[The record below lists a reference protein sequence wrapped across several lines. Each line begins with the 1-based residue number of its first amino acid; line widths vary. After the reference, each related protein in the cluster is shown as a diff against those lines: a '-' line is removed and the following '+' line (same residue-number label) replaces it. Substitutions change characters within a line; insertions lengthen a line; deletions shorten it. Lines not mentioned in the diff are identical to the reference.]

1 MPWQTDFSQFF
12 TGGPFPMSYV
22 IMFIIGAIFV
32 YLGIAKKWEPLL
44 LVPIGFAMLVVN
56 LFPALMNANMNIEA
70 PINGTVAYVYV
81 IPAGET
87 VEIGKDTV
95 LFQIDPDDDLLP
107 PFEPVT
113 APTDGELSADD
124 ILVSLHD
131 TVYAH
136 DKLATLQNVS
146 MFAAGATPT
155 GLLSRIFRYG
165 IMWEIIPPLIFLGL
179 GALTDFGPLIADPKK
194 FILGA
199 AAQFGVFFVFFIA
212 LFIGFSISE
221 SCCIGII
228 GGADGPTTVFLT
240 NKLSPALLCA
250 TAPAA
255 YTYMAMVPLIQPP
268 VIRALTTKE
277 ERAIYMKPQLR
288 EVSRLER
295 LLFPFIIV
303 TVATLLVP
311 EAAPLMGCFMLGN
324 LLLVSGVTE
333 RLSKT
338 SSESFM
344 DILTIL
350 LGLSIGGI
358 MTAGNFLGS
367 AKAVEIFGFGIVAF
381 AVATAFGVLV
391 AKLMNRFLKTKINPM
406 IGAAGVSAVP
416 MSARV
421 VQRMGQEANP
431 RNFLLMHA
439 MGPNVAGVIGTIT
452 VAGIFLSMVG

>member
-12 TGGPFPMSYV
+12 TGGPFVMSHV

-44 LVPIGFAMLVVN
+44 LVPIGFSMLVVN
-56 LFPALMNANMNIEA
+56 LFPELMATT
-70 PINGTVAYVYV
+70 G
-81 IPAGET
+81 G
-87 VEIGKDTV
+87 G
-95 LFQIDPDDDLLP
+95 LFDP
-107 PFEPVT
+107 
-113 APTDGELSADD
+113 GS
-124 ILVSLHD
+124 
-131 TVYAH
+131 
-136 DKLATLQNVS
+136 
-146 MFAAGATPT
+146 TPT
-155 GLLSRIFRYG
+155 GFLSRIFRYG
-165 IMWEIIPPLIFLGL
+165 IMWEIIPLLIFLGL

-199 AAQFGVFFVFFIA
+199 AAQFGVLFVFLMA
-212 LFIGFSISE
+212 LLIGFSISE
-221 SCCIGII
+221 SCSIGII

-240 NKLSPALLCA
+240 NRLAPGLLPA

-268 VIRALTTKE
+268 VIRLLTTKE

-295 LLFPFIIV
+295 ILFPFIIT
-303 TVATLLVP
+303 TVAVLLVP
-311 EAAPLMGCFMLGN
+311 QAAPLMGCFMLGN
-324 LLLVSGVTE
+324 LLQVSGVTD

-338 SSESFM
+338 ASESFM
-344 DILTIL
+344 DIMTIL

-358 MTAGNFLGS
+358 MTAENFLHVKS
-367 AKAVEIFGFGIVAF
+367 VEIFALGIVAF

-391 AKLMNRFLKTKINPM
+391 AKLMNKFLKTKINPM

-416 MSARV
+416 MSSRV

-431 RNFLLMHA
+431 KNFLLMHA

-452 VAGIFLSMVG
+452 IAGIFLSMAGG